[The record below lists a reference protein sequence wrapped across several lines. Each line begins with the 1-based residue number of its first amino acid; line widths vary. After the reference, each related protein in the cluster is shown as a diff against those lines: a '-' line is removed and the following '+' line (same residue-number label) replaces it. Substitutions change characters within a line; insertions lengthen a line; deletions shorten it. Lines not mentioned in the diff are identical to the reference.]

1 MKASVRR
8 STRWWAGALAAILA
22 FGVATAPAAHAS
34 EQGQAPA
41 AAKSLRAATAARLAS
56 LDTQGAVRFA
66 QESQP
71 AATEGGGS
79 FFKSKKGVVVVI
91 LMAGAITWAIA
102 SRSKDA
108 VHSPAR

>member
-1 MKASVRR
+1 MKRSVGRR
-8 STRWWAGALAAILA
+8 TRRWAGALAAILA

-34 EQGQAPA
+34 EPGQAPA

-66 QESQP
+66 QEGQP
-71 AATEGGGS
+71 ATQSGSS

-91 LMAGAITWAIA
+91 LMAGAITWAVA